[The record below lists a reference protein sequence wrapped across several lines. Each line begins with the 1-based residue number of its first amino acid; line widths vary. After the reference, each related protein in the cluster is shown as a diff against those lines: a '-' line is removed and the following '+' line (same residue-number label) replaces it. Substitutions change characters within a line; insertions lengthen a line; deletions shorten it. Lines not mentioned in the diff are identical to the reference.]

1 MTSWFDAYRNRLT
14 GSWISLNP
22 GDPKMFSND
31 IIVPAG
37 LAGVFCWIYII
48 LPLVFY
54 HG

>member
-14 GSWISLNP
+14 GFWRSLNP
-22 GDPKMFSND
+22 GDSKMSSDD
-31 IIVPAG
+31 IIVLGG
-37 LAGVFCWIYII
+37 LASVFCWNYII

>member
-1 MTSWFDAYRNRLT
+1 
-14 GSWISLNP
+14 
-22 GDPKMFSND
+22 MFSND